1 MTAVCGARSSRM
13 EDAQITVG
21 LSRPVPEHSTVCHH
35 AATRGDLPE
44 GRLQLQPPRAA
55 PHRSFQS
62 ALAV

>member
-1 MTAVCGARSSRM
+1 MIAVCGARSSRM

-44 GRLQLQPPRAA
+44 GRLQLQPTRAA
-55 PHRSFQS
+55 PRRSLQS
-62 ALAV
+62 ALPV